1 MSFHKPYY
9 TYGTQEKEE
18 EEEGEGEGEGEK
30 KQLSPFER
38 SRLPCGNLNW
48 QQNMSH
54 LSSFLHD
61 VPVDMGISTMWDPE
75 IAKLAVSSSNYGL

>member
-1 MSFHKPYY
+1 MALKKKKKKKK
-9 TYGTQEKEE
+9 EKEK
-18 EEEGEGEGEGEK
+18 GK

>member
-1 MSFHKPYY
+1 MALKKKKKK
-9 TYGTQEKEE
+9 EKEKE
-18 EEEGEGEGEGEK
+18 KEKGK

-54 LSSFLHD
+54 LSSCLHD
-61 VPVDMGISTMWDPE
+61 VPVDMGISTMWDP
-75 IAKLAVSSSNYGL
+75 